1 MQPTSTEK
9 QRGANGHSDP
19 LADADT
25 VKLEPLEW
33 PGVHRRRGLW
43 GRLMNTR
50 TARAVA
56 SEVDTS
62 RRPTVASVMMFAGL
76 FMWLATMTINSATR
90 NGRVDEQLATQQANV
105 AKLMAERDENI
116 KLRERVES
124 LVRQRTEL
132 SQYVGELSMWS
143 ADVRTKLISTG
154 RGRSIDVPPLPQR
167 NGRGLG
173 E

>member
-1 MQPTSTEK
+1 MPPTQHTDGTK
-9 QRGANGHSDP
+9 ANGHGVS
-19 LADADT
+19 LAEDDT
-25 VKLEPLEW
+25 LKLGPPEW
-33 PGVHRRRGLW
+33 SKRSTRGLLE
-43 GRLMNTR
+43 RLMS
-50 TARAVA
+50 ARPMRAA
-56 SEVDTS
+56 AGEVDTT
-62 RRPTVASVMMFAGL
+62 RRPTLVTVMMFAGL

-90 NGRVDEQLATQQANV
+90 TGTVNEKLATLEATQK
-105 AKLMAERDENI
+105 KLMDERDENI